1 MRNNSMEVFM
11 NQEQKTI
18 RVMGTGFV
26 KTAPDTTRLSFEVD
40 SLHDT
45 YEKAYAE
52 AAVGNKNLR
61 DTLEKLD
68 IPKDSLKTT
77 NFSITK
83 ETEWRRKEDKYVFVG
98 FKLRQKLAIELPLDS
113 IITSKVMSALGNAW
127 SELEVNIS
135 FIKKDTHDVKLQIVE
150 SAVKD
155 AREKAEVIAAT
166 LGHKLGGII
175 SADYSKRSIDI
186 NYHEER
192 LAICDGGFGDKNS
205 SIDYTPDDIEA
216 GDTIETVWY
225 LE

>member
-1 MRNNSMEVFM
+1 M

-26 KTAPDTTRLSFEVD
+26 KTVPDTTRLTFEVD

-45 YEKAYAE
+45 YEKAYNE
-52 AAVGNKNLR
+52 AAIGNKNLR
-61 DTLEKLD
+61 EALGMLD

-83 ETEWRRKEDKYVFVG
+83 ETEWRRKEERRVFVG
-98 FKLRQKLAIELPLDS
+98 FKLRQELAIELPLDS
-113 IITSKVMSALGNAW
+113 VITSKVMSALGKAW
-127 SELEVNIS
+127 PELEVDIS
-135 FIKKDTHDVKLQIVE
+135 FVKKDTHDFKLQILE

-192 LAICDGGFGDKNS
+192 LALRDGGFCDKDA
-205 SIDYTPDDIEA
+205 SIDYTLDDIEA

>member
-1 MRNNSMEVFM
+1 M

-26 KTAPDTTRLSFEVD
+26 KTAPDTTKLTFEVD

-61 DTLEKLD
+61 DALEMLD
-68 IPKDSLKTT
+68 LPKDSLKTS

-83 ETEWRRKEDKYVFVG
+83 ETEWRRKEDKYVFLG
-98 FKLRQKLAIELPLDS
+98 FKLRQNLAIELPLDS
-113 IITSKVMSALGNAW
+113 VITSKVMSALGKAW
-127 SELEVNIS
+127 SELEVNIA
-135 FIKKDTHDVKLQIVE
+135 FIKKDTHDVKLQILE

-192 LAICDGGFGDKNS
+192 QTICDCNCWENDS

-216 GDTIETVWY
+216 GDTVETVWY
-225 LE
+225 LN

>member
-1 MRNNSMEVFM
+1 MEVFM

-135 FIKKDTHDVKLQIVE
+135 FIKKDTHDIKLQIVE

-155 AREKAEVIAAT
+155 AREKAEVIATT

-186 NYHEER
+186 NYHEENYY
-192 LAICDGGFGDKNS
+192 AGDCEMS
-205 SIDYTPDDIEA
+205 ESQSIDYTPDDIEA

>member
-1 MRNNSMEVFM
+1 M

-26 KTAPDTTRLSFEVD
+26 KTAPDTTRLTFEVD

-45 YEKAYAE
+45 YEKAYNE
-52 AAVGNKNLR
+52 AAIGNKNLR
-61 DTLEKLD
+61 EALEILD
-68 IPKDSLKTT
+68 ISKDSLKTT

-83 ETEWRRKEDKYVFVG
+83 ETEWRRKEERRVFVG
-98 FKLRQKLAIELPLDS
+98 FKLRQELAIELPLDS
-113 IITSKVMSALGNAW
+113 IITSKVMSALGKAW
-127 SELEVNIS
+127 PELEVDIS
-135 FIKKDTHDVKLQIVE
+135 FIKKDTHDVKLQILE

-192 LAICDGGFGDKNS
+192 LALRDGGFCDKDA

>member
-1 MRNNSMEVFM
+1 MEVFM

-26 KTAPDTTRLSFEVD
+26 KTAPDTTKLTFEVD

-61 DTLEKLD
+61 ETLEKLN

-83 ETEWRRKEDKYVFVG
+83 ETEYKRKEEKFVFVG
-98 FKLRQKLAIELPLDS
+98 FKLHQNLAIELPLDS
-113 IITSKVMSALGNAW
+113 VITSKVMSALGKAW
-127 SELEVNIS
+127 PELEVNIA
-135 FIKKDTHDVKLQIVE
+135 FIKKDTHDVKLQILE

-155 AREKAEVIAAT
+155 AREKAEVIATT

-186 NYHEER
+186 NYHEEA
-192 LAICDGGFGDKNS
+192 LTICDGGFGDKNS

>member
-1 MRNNSMEVFM
+1 
-11 NQEQKTI
+11 
-18 RVMGTGFV
+18 
-26 KTAPDTTRLSFEVD
+26 
-40 SLHDT
+40 
-45 YEKAYAE
+45 
-52 AAVGNKNLR
+52 
-61 DTLEKLD
+61 
-68 IPKDSLKTT
+68 
-77 NFSITK
+77 
-83 ETEWRRKEDKYVFVG
+83 
-98 FKLRQKLAIELPLDS
+98 
-113 IITSKVMSALGNAW
+113 MSALGKAW
-127 SELEVNIS
+127 PELEVNIA
-135 FIKKDTHDVKLQIVE
+135 FIKKDTHDVKLQILE

-192 LAICDGGFGDKNS
+192 LALRDGGFCDKDA

>member
-1 MRNNSMEVFM
+1 MEVFM

-52 AAVGNKNLR
+52 AAIGNKNLR
-61 DTLEKLD
+61 ETLEMLD

-83 ETEWRRKEDKYVFVG
+83 ETEYKRKEEKFVFVG
-98 FKLRQKLAIELPLDS
+98 FKLHQNLAIELPLDS
-113 IITSKVMSALGNAW
+113 VITSKVMSALGKAW
-127 SELEVNIS
+127 PELEVNIA
-135 FIKKDTHDVKLQIVE
+135 FIKKDTHDVKLQILE

-155 AREKAEVIAAT
+155 AHEKAEVIATT

-192 LAICDGGFGDKNS
+192 LAICDGGFGDRNS